1 MSSFE
6 AVSSTLRSL
15 DDDAAVVRLSLL
27 CSPLSHSASLHGSS
41 RLRLCLQHP
50 LSLPLTA
57 APAPVAADA
66 DAEWRDRK
74 KVAPGLLWGVASHE
88 AVEENKPTKKKF
100 YDAITFINILLNN
113 NTVHLFE
120 WVCSFLNRFTFSN
133 NEIAIIKKNLQ
144 ILS

>member
-6 AVSSTLRSL
+6 AVWSTLRSL

-50 LSLPLTA
+50 LSLSLPLTA

-74 KVAPGLLWGVASHE
+74 KVAPGLL
-88 AVEENKPTKKKF
+88 
-100 YDAITFINILLNN
+100 
-113 NTVHLFE
+113 
-120 WVCSFLNRFTFSN
+120 
-133 NEIAIIKKNLQ
+133 
-144 ILS
+144 

>member
-1 MSSFE
+1 MMLLWFVW
-6 AVSSTLRSL
+6 VSS
-15 DDDAAVVRLSLL
+15 SLL
-27 CSPLSHSASLHGSS
+27 SVTQPPSTAAAGWGCVCSILS
-41 RLRLCLQHP
+41 

-120 WVCSFLNRFTFSN
+120 WVCSFLNWFTFSN